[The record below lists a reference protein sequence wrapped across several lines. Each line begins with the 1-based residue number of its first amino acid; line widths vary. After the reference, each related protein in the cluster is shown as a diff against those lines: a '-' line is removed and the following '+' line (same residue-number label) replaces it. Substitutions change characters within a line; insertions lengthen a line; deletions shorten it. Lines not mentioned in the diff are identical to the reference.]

1 MIGRIG
7 VCSWSLQPDSP
18 QQLAERLSSVGAKG
32 VQLALDPIRTG
43 EWTLEA
49 TRRVLTGAGIEILSG
64 MMATKGEDY
73 STLET
78 IRVTGGVRPDSTW
91 AENLSAAEADARIAG
106 ELGLQLVTFH
116 AGFIP
121 HEREDPERAVLMDR
135 LSRIIRVFAA
145 RGVSVGFETGQETA
159 STLLEAL
166 AELPGAAVN
175 FDPANMILYGMGD
188 PSQAIRKLASRVI
201 QAHVKDATPTTQP
214 GTWGAEVPVGSG
226 AVDWSAYFE
235 TIKSCDRS
243 VDLLVEREA
252 GDDRLGDVR
261 TALALV
267 GEHTSS
273 GASR

>member
-49 TRRVLTGAGIEILSG
+49 TRRVLTGAGIKILSG